1 MQALRRIVT
10 EAAPSLAQA
19 VKWGNLVFLH
29 RGRHALAIVAYKE
42 HVGLQVFAGASLMAR
57 YPQLEGSGKDVRHL
71 RLRPG
76 DPLDEA
82 MLRELTLDAIDAM
95 H

>member
-1 MQALRRIVT
+1 
-10 EAAPSLAQA
+10 
-19 VKWGNLVFLH
+19 
-29 RGRHALAIVAYKE
+29 
-42 HVGLQVFAGASLMAR
+42 MAR
-57 YPQLEGSGKDVRHL
+57 YPRLEGSGKDVRHL

-95 H
+95 Q